1 MKKNLYFRSVYKSSQ
16 ALEDTVLGSTLRILS
31 LPRTLLEVFTRKNMG
46 ERFFSFGTATLLLI
60 VLVAIP
66 IVLGPQLQ
74 ALSALSD
81 ARGGGMGDF
90 NSMRDMNAMMES
102 GNFGGRSR
110 GFDWGYF
117 FLHHFTW
124 YLFLGAFY
132 YFALERR
139 KEIKRLPSVFD
150 FGRSSVDPGEIHP
163 RFWEFKWKNQSVDI
177 RMIETVLEPLFF
189 FVVGIVLII
198 LQQMVGY
205 LIVLSS
211 IGYWMNYRIAYFQGD
226 QFIMDT
232 IDEMLFSQEK
242 ANAFIADKDTKET
255 NGVRYYG
262 RKPAD
267 PDTRRKVAD
276 MFEEDDNL
284 EVN

>member
-16 ALEDTVLGSTLRILS
+16 ALEEAVLGSTLRLLS
-31 LPRTLLEVFTRKNMG
+31 FPRTLLEVFIRKNMG
-46 ERFFSFGTATLLLI
+46 ERFFSIGTATLLLI
-60 VLVAIP
+60 VLAAFP
-66 IVLGPQLQ
+66 IVFGPQLQ

-81 ARGGGMGDF
+81 TGRNSLGDY
-90 NSMRDMNAMMES
+90 NSMREMNAVMEAR
-102 GNFGGRSR
+102 NFGGSSR

-132 YFALERR
+132 YFALERY

-163 RFWEFKWKNQSVDI
+163 RFQDFKWKNQSVDI

-189 FVVGIVLII
+189 FVIGVILII
-198 LQQMVGY
+198 LKQMLGY

-242 ANAFIADKDTKET
+242 ANAFIADKDPKET

-276 MFEEDDNL
+276 MFEEDDSI
-284 EVN
+284 EVD